1 MASKE
6 SNMNR
11 NIQIVVALWMAG
23 AAVATTSLP
32 SFAAAEAEAKA
43 GVPAPSVARGKKAW
57 TENCARC
64 HDMRDPKDLT
74 DREWPAVIRHMRVR
88 GGLTG
93 QEERDLFEL
102 FVKGN
107 N

>member
-1 MASKE
+1 MTRRFKSLLAAVG
-6 SNMNR
+6 
-11 NIQIVVALWMAG
+11 IAV
-23 AAVATTSLP
+23 AAVAPSLALAADENKADDGRPVP
-32 SFAAAEAEAKA
+32 SA
-43 GVPAPSVARGKKAW
+43 ARGKKAW

-64 HDMRDPKDLT
+64 HEMREPKDLT

-93 QEERDLFEL
+93 QEERDLFAL
-102 FVKGN
+102 FIKGN

>member
-1 MASKE
+1 
-6 SNMNR
+6 MNR
-11 NIQIVVALWMAG
+11 NIQVVVALWMAG
-23 AAVATTSLP
+23 AAVAATSLP
-32 SFAAAEAEAKA
+32 SLAAETKA

-64 HDMRDPKDLT
+64 HEMREPKDLT

-93 QEERDLFEL
+93 QEERDMFEL
-102 FVKGN
+102 FIKGN
-107 N
+107 S

>member
-1 MASKE
+1 MTKYLS
-6 SNMNR
+6 SL
-11 NIQIVVALWMAG
+11 ALALCFG
-23 AAVATTSLP
+23 AT
-32 SFAAAEAEAKA
+32 AALAQDAPTADDGAKKY
-43 GVPAPSVARGKKAW
+43 PAPSVARGKKAW

-64 HDMRDPKDLT
+64 HEMRDPKDLT
-74 DREWPAVIRHMRVR
+74 DREWPAVIRHMRIR

-102 FVKGN
+102 FIKGN

>member
-1 MASKE
+1 MTRYFAF
-6 SNMNR
+6 
-11 NIQIVVALWMAG
+11 VVSVWMAG
-23 AAVATTSLP
+23 AAVATAPLP
-32 SFAAAEAEAKA
+32 SFAAEPEAKP

-57 TENCARC
+57 TDNCARC
-64 HDMRDPKDLT
+64 HEMRDPKDLT

-102 FVKGN
+102 FIKGN

>member
-1 MASKE
+1 
-6 SNMNR
+6 MNR
-11 NIQIVVALWMAG
+11 NIRIAASLWLAATVVVAPA
-23 AAVATTSLP
+23 LP
-32 SFAAAEAEAKA
+32 SYAAETEVKSS
-43 GVPAPSVARGKKAW
+43 VPAPSVARGKKAW
-57 TENCARC
+57 SDNCARC
-64 HDMRDPKDLT
+64 HEMRDPKDLT

>member
-1 MASKE
+1 MIGYRSIA
-6 SNMNR
+6 
-11 NIQIVVALWMAG
+11 IAVWMAG
-23 AAVATTSLP
+23 AALATTALP
-32 SFAAAEAEAKA
+32 AVAADAEAKP

-57 TENCARC
+57 TNNCARC
-64 HDMRDPKDLT
+64 HEMRDPKDLT

-102 FVKGN
+102 FIKGN

>member
-1 MASKE
+1 MT
-6 SNMNR
+6 R
-11 NIQIVVALWMAG
+11 YIRIVAVLWMTG

-32 SFAAAEAEAKA
+32 SFAAEMEEAKA
-43 GVPAPSVARGKKAW
+43 GVPAPSMSRGKKVW
-57 TENCARC
+57 SENCARC
-64 HDMRDPKDLT
+64 HEMRDPKDLT

-102 FVKGN
+102 FIKGN
-107 N
+107 NY

>member
-1 MASKE
+1 MK
-6 SNMNR
+6 R
-11 NIQIVVALWMAG
+11 NIQIAAALWLTGAALATVAL
-23 AAVATTSLP
+23 P
-32 SFAAAEAEAKA
+32 SIAAEAEAKP

-64 HDMRDPKDLT
+64 HEMRDPKDLT

-93 QEERDLFEL
+93 QEERDMFEL
-102 FVKGN
+102 FIKGN
-107 N
+107 S

>member
-1 MASKE
+1 MTRYV
-6 SNMNR
+6 NLLF
-11 NIQIVVALWMAG
+11 VALC
-23 AAVATTSLP
+23 AVA
-32 SFAAAEAEAKA
+32 AAGGLSPAPARSAEHTKQDEAKTTGA
-43 GVPAPSVARGKKAW
+43 MAPSATRGKKVW
-57 TENCARC
+57 GENCARC
-64 HDMRDPKDLT
+64 HEMRDPKDLT

-102 FVKGN
+102 FIKGN

>member
-1 MASKE
+1 MTTYI
-6 SNMNR
+6 R
-11 NIQIVVALWMAG
+11 VALAVWVAG
-23 AAVATTSLP
+23 AAAFSPLP
-32 SFAAAEAEAKA
+32 SYAAAEEAKA
-43 GVPAPSVARGKKAW
+43 GVPAPSVARGKKVW
-57 TENCARC
+57 TQNCARC
-64 HDMRDPKDLT
+64 HEMRDPKDLT

-102 FVKGN
+102 FIKGN

>member
-1 MASKE
+1 
-6 SNMNR
+6 MNG
-11 NIQIVVALWMAG
+11 NIRIFAAIWV
-23 AAVATTSLP
+23 AVASQATTVLP
-32 SFAAAEAEAKA
+32 SYAAEAEAKS
-43 GVPAPSVARGKKAW
+43 GIPAPSVARGKKAW
-57 TENCARC
+57 SENCARC
-64 HDMRDPKDLT
+64 HEMRDPKDLT

>member
-1 MASKE
+1 MK
-6 SNMNR
+6 R
-11 NIQIVVALWMAG
+11 NIQIAAALWMAG
-23 AAVATTSLP
+23 AALGTAALP
-32 SFAAAEAEAKA
+32 SIAAEAEAKP

-64 HDMRDPKDLT
+64 HEMREPKDLT

-93 QEERDLFEL
+93 QEERDMFEL
-102 FVKGN
+102 FIKGN
-107 N
+107 S

>member
-1 MASKE
+1 MTRRFE
-6 SNMNR
+6 T
-11 NIQIVVALWMAG
+11 IIVALG
-23 AAVATTSLP
+23 IAASAASSPALATATAD
-32 SFAAAEAEAKA
+32 AAADN
-43 GVPAPSVARGKKAW
+43 GRLAPSAARGKKAW

-64 HDMRDPKDLT
+64 HEMREPKDLA
-74 DREWPAVIRHMRVR
+74 DREWPAVIRHMRLR

-93 QEERDLFEL
+93 QEERDLFKL